1 MMDFVAGYFREY
13 WGVLLGCAFA
23 QFVLPKITDPLF
35 ERWVKARVRK
45 RMRKEASK
53 VRLGASQHQH

>member
-1 MMDFVAGYFREY
+1 MMEFVAGYFREY

-35 ERWVKARVRK
+35 DRWVKARVRK
-45 RMRKEASK
+45 RMLREASK
-53 VRLGASQHQH
+53 LNLGAPRH